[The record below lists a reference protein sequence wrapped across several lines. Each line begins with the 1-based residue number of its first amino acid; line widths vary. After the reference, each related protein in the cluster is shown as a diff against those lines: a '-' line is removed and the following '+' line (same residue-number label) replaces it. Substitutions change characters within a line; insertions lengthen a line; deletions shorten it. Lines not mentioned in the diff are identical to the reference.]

1 MRGFPGSREEFH
13 HTLTGGV
20 LLQLPELPLVEQFDC
35 RLDRTD
41 GVEQIS
47 VEGSA
52 VFAPHHRRL
61 GADETFLLQAAH
73 ILAHGVLT
81 HTQRLADGLVAGV
94 ALVGFSVL
102 DAQQIA
108 VDGDL
113 WVTETDVKY
122 FVGNLEIVFVGISFG
137 PLLEL
142 HIAPPVCSSTH

>member
-1 MRGFPGSREEFH
+1 MLPPC
-13 HTLTGGV
+13 HTQLT
-20 LLQLPELPLVEQFDC
+20 LIE
-35 RLDRTD
+35 RLDRRLDGAD

-47 VEGSA
+47 IEQPA

-61 GADETFLLQAAH
+61 GADETFLLQATH

-122 FVGNLEIVFVGISFG
+122 FIGDLEIVFVGISFG
-137 PLLEL
+137 PLLKL
-142 HIAPPVCSSTH
+142 HIAPPVCSSIH

>member
-1 MRGFPGSREEFH
+1 MGQFCEAFRSS
-13 HTLTGGV
+13 LAGGV
-20 LLQLPELPLVEQFDC
+20 LLQLLELPLVEQFDC
-35 RLDRTD
+35 RLNRTD

-61 GADETFLLQAAH
+61 GADETFLLQATH
-73 ILAHGVLT
+73 ILAHGVLA
-81 HTQRLADGLVAGV
+81 HTQCLADGLVAGI

-113 WVTETDVKY
+113 RVAETDVKN
-122 FVGNLEIVFVGISFG
+122 FVWNLEIVFVGIS
-137 PLLEL
+137 L
-142 HIAPPVCSSTH
+142 